1 MAMTKKR
8 STKLG
13 GGGERS
19 SISEQLGRR
28 RRNRIL
34 VLLAVVVLIVVARL
48 AYKDQLLSGGSGDDY
63 LDYNGKTFRCVR
75 VVDGDTIDIDV
86 YDRHGP
92 AGRRGKT
99 RIRMWGMDTPEL
111 ARTGRGE
118 MYFADQATD
127 FATDLMLDKIVR
139 LELVQGYTRGYYGR
153 LLAYVYLPDG
163 RMYNSLAVQQGYAY
177 ADHRFEH
184 PRRQE
189 FLDIE
194 RRARLGRRGLWVK
207 VTRDDLPGWYPK
219 GRLKDLSKSKS
230 TGGAPATMNVK

>member
-1 MAMTKKR
+1 MTKKR
-8 STKLG
+8 STKVDGSG
-13 GGGERS
+13 GGA
-19 SISEQLGRR
+19 SISQQLGRR

-48 AYKDQLLSGGSGDDY
+48 AYKDQLLSGDSGDDY
-63 LDYNGKTFRCVR
+63 LNYNGRTFRCVR

-86 YDRHGP
+86 YDRHGQP
-92 AGRRGKT
+92 GRRGRT

-111 ARTGRGE
+111 ARNDRGE

-127 FATDLMLDKIVR
+127 FATDLMLDKTVR

-163 RMYNSLAVQQGYAY
+163 RMYNSLAIQQGYAY
-177 ADHRFEH
+177 ADHRFKH
-184 PRRQE
+184 PKRQE

-194 RRARLGRRGLWVK
+194 RHARLGRRGLWAK
-207 VTRDDLPGWYPK
+207 VTKDDLPRWYPK
-219 GRLKDLSKSKS
+219 RRLKGLSISKS
-230 TGGAPATMNVK
+230 TGGVPATMNVK